1 MFKNDERY
9 WDINLLNKWFA
20 ISSIIFLACTIWLFI
35 DDNDDEFKDYQR
47 EFRNFKEAYE
57 FYLQREDELGDIWK
71 NVVMIE
77 TTSRVID
84 PELYSSMKISY

>member
-1 MFKNDERY
+1 MNKESLKLQKELY
-9 WDINLLNKWFA
+9 YKDIPV
-20 ISSIIFLACTIWLFI
+20 SFI
-35 DDNDDEFKDYQR
+35 VKVYDKSGDDSYQR